1 LESYTVCLC
10 QISISHLFIG
20 DIESYLKN
28 SEDFFNK
35 NKILKHAEMELEML
49 MLTGYIYNV
58 CDNYEAA
65 KESYTLALKVFIFLN
80 FSNLLL

>member
-1 LESYTVCLC
+1 MESYTVCLC
-10 QISISHLFIG
+10 QISISYLFIG
-20 DIESYLKN
+20 DIEAYLKH

-49 MLTGYIYNV
+49 MLTGYVYNI

-65 KESYTLALKVFIFLN
+65 KESYTLALKVYLLYIN
-80 FSNLLL
+80 FFK